1 MACYWFTTHMIPPP
15 GLSRLSVNISI
26 TAFAIS
32 LPPTASTPTFFT
44 YNLHKVLGNS
54 VSSPP
59 LFAHYFETKW
69 TGGRCLLASCI
80 CPHSWVPCNA
90 MRNIDN
96 HNHCRQFLEE
106 QQLRWTCTMGISGA
120 CVDTKLRSIKAT
132 CIVSSMWQGTILVQR
147 ATKNLSLANE
157 HAYCDLCV
165 CIYKHTRWWS

>member
-1 MACYWFTTHMIPPP
+1 MIPPP

-69 TGGRCLLASCI
+69 TGAGVYQPRAYAPTHEFLAMLCAILIITTTAASFWKSSSFAEHVLWESVVLVLI
-80 CPHSWVPCNA
+80 LKP
-90 MRNIDN
+90 
-96 HNHCRQFLEE
+96 
-106 QQLRWTCTMGISGA
+106 
-120 CVDTKLRSIKAT
+120 RSIKAT
-132 CIVSSMWQGTILVQR
+132 CIVSSMGQGTILVLR

-157 HAYCDLCV
+157 HA
-165 CIYKHTRWWS
+165 